1 MAQSP
6 FLKDSSPISNMAIP
20 GQSLTNTP
28 KQATWEKPA
37 KFSQPEKF
45 FAILMSQ
52 VKKPTARKS
61 TANLL
66 NVGISAET
74 IASAMVMNAFT
85 EGYITPDVAE
95 IVKEPLVRV
104 VTRIGLDA
112 GVSEMNIINEMPKPA
127 MSLEESYDLM
137 KDMDP
142 DKYEREMD
150 KIPDYEEED
159 EDEMMAADEQEMP
172 EGFITQRGE
181 A

>member
-1 MAQSP
+1 
-6 FLKDSSPISNMAIP
+6 
-20 GQSLTNTP
+20 
-28 KQATWEKPA
+28 
-37 KFSQPEKF
+37 
-45 FAILMSQ
+45 
-52 VKKPTARKS
+52 
-61 TANLL
+61 
-66 NVGISAET
+66 
-74 IASAMVMNAFT
+74 MNAFT

-95 IVKEPLVRV
+95 IIKEPLVRV

-112 GVSEMNIINEMPKPA
+112 GVSEMNVINEMPKPA
-127 MSLEESYDLM
+127 MSMEESYDLM

-159 EDEMMAADEQEMP
+159 EDEMMVADEQEMP